1 MNQQLAAML
10 NLWACLRAAHHMYWT
25 LHWQSRGP
33 NFYGDHQL
41 FERLYTGRLE
51 EIDDLAELI
60 AGHYGADKL
69 NPVMA
74 WQAAMDKINTL
85 SKAGSPLAI
94 AQMVL
99 DAAEAANSAS
109 ASGKFPAGTQNAIS
123 TISTNHL
130 TALYLLQQRMGG
142 AGGGAAPAPTAP
154 AMR

>member
-33 NFYGDHQL
+33 NFYGDHEL
-41 FERLYTGRLE
+41 FGRLYGDRVD

-69 NPVMA
+69 NPIVA
-74 WQAAMDKINTL
+74 WQAALEKINAL
-85 SKAGSPLAI
+85 AKAPSPVAI

-99 DAAEAANSAS
+99 EAAEAANSAS
-109 ASGKFPAGTQNAIS
+109 ASGKFPAGTQNLIS
-123 TISTNHL
+123 GIGTNHL
-130 TALYLLQQRMGG
+130 NALYLLQQRMGG
-142 AGGGAAPAPTAP
+142 AGGGAAPAAP

>member
-33 NFYGDHQL
+33 NFYGDHEL
-41 FERLYTGRLE
+41 FGRLYGDRTA

-69 NPVMA
+69 NPVVA
-74 WQAAMDKINTL
+74 WQAALDKINML
-85 SKAGSPLAI
+85 AKAGSPLAI

-99 DAAEAANSAS
+99 EAAEAANAAS
-109 ASGKFPAGTQNAIS
+109 ASGKFPAGTQNLIS
-123 TISTNHL
+123 GIGTNHL
-130 TALYLLQQRMGG
+130 NALYLLQQRMGG
-142 AGGGAAPAPTAP
+142 APGSAAPAAP
-154 AMR
+154 GMR

>member
-33 NFYGDHQL
+33 NFYGDHEL
-41 FERLYTGRLE
+41 FGRLYGDRVA

-69 NPVMA
+69 NPVVA
-74 WQAAMDKINTL
+74 WQAALDKINML
-85 SKAGSPLAI
+85 AKAGSPLAI
-94 AQMVL
+94 AQLVL
-99 DAAEAANSAS
+99 EAAEAANTVS

-142 AGGGAAPAPTAP
+142 AAPAPAAP